1 VADSGSRL
9 LSVVPVPGARGE
21 QHDPRPA
28 AGEPGLADII
38 TLQRRKAAEL
48 GEGDEEGFFLDTI
61 AEYQW
66 ARDAAGLAP
75 ATLDGLVKP
84 VIEVCEHYG
93 LAPWRLTP
101 RQVDKYFAGEGKR
114 SSATVRRKMNQIDGY
129 FAFLEQ
135 RYAGEIARR
144 YGLAVES
151 PVDPFNRPRHRGDFG
166 LRVPPSQRALGEFF
180 ARWRQSLDA
189 ARKPAVA
196 RRDYVM
202 GKLTYISGVRAA
214 ELCGV
219 RIGDLHWESGQW
231 GRFLVN
237 GKGARGSGP
246 RQREA
251 YMFEEGRALLWWWI
265 EDVRGGFCDDPDH
278 PHAPLFPSERIPQ
291 AVSALNVPAPGIAVT
306 PSTFRRALQ
315 AAGGRFLAGPVQH
328 LHPHLL
334 RHAAATH
341 NYERGMSLWE
351 VQKLLGH
358 DRPTTTVSYLATAH
372 ADPETASLAAAGRA
386 VQRLTTDKGNLR

>member
-1 VADSGSRL
+1 MA
-9 LSVVPVPGARGE
+9 GE
-21 QHDPRPA
+21 Q
-28 AGEPGLADII
+28 GLADVV
-38 TLQRRKAAEL
+38 TLQRRKAAEVS
-48 GEGDEEGFFLDTI
+48 EGDEESFFLDTV

-75 ATLDGLVKP
+75 ATLEGLTKP
-84 VIEVCEHYG
+84 IIEVCEHYG

-101 RQVDKYFAGEGKR
+101 AASRQVLRRGRASA

-166 LRVPPSQRALGEFF
+166 LRVPPSQRALREFF
-180 ARWRQSLDA
+180 ARWRESLES

-265 EDVRGGFCDDPDH
+265 EDVRGGFCDDP
-278 PHAPLFPSERIPQ
+278 
-291 AVSALNVPAPGIAVT
+291 
-306 PSTFRRALQ
+306 
-315 AAGGRFLAGPVQH
+315 
-328 LHPHLL
+328 
-334 RHAAATH
+334 
-341 NYERGMSLWE
+341 
-351 VQKLLGH
+351 
-358 DRPTTTVSYLATAH
+358 
-372 ADPETASLAAAGRA
+372 
-386 VQRLTTDKGNLR
+386 

>member
-1 VADSGSRL
+1 M
-9 LSVVPVPGARGE
+9 
-21 QHDPRPA
+21 PA
-28 AGEPGLADII
+28 ASSAVRELWPVEQGLADVV
-38 TLQRRKAAEL
+38 TLQRRKAAEIS
-48 GEGDEEGFFLDTI
+48 EGDEESFFLDTV

-75 ATLDGLVKP
+75 ATLDGLTKP
-84 VIEVCEHYG
+84 VIEVCQHYG

-101 RQVDKYFAGEGKR
+101 RQVDKYFAGAGKR
-114 SSATVRRKMNQIDGY
+114 ASATVRRKMNQIDGY

-144 YGLAVES
+144 YGVAVES
-151 PVDPFNRPRHRGDFG
+151 PVDLFNRPRHRGDFG
-166 LRVPPSQRALGEFF
+166 LRVPPSQRAIREFF
-180 ARWRQSLDA
+180 ARWRESLDQ

-219 RIGDLHWESGQW
+219 KIGDLHWESGQW

-251 YMFEEGRALLWWWI
+251 YMFDEGRALLWWWI
-265 EDVRGGFCDDPDH
+265 EDVRGGFCDDP
-278 PHAPLFPSERIPQ
+278 
-291 AVSALNVPAPGIAVT
+291 G
-306 PSTFRRALQ
+306 
-315 AAGGRFLAGPVQH
+315 
-328 LHPHLL
+328 
-334 RHAAATH
+334 
-341 NYERGMSLWE
+341 
-351 VQKLLGH
+351 
-358 DRPTTTVSYLATAH
+358 
-372 ADPETASLAAAGRA
+372 
-386 VQRLTTDKGNLR
+386 

>member
-1 VADSGSRL
+1 M
-9 LSVVPVPGARGE
+9 VPVPGASGE

-48 GEGDEEGFFLDTI
+48 SEGDEEGFFLDTI

-101 RQVDKYFAGEGKR
+101 RQVDKYFAGVGKR
-114 SSATVRRKMNQIDGY
+114 ASATVRRKMNQIDGY

-202 GKLTYISGVRAA
+202 GKLTYIA
-214 ELCGV
+214 
-219 RIGDLHWESGQW
+219 
-231 GRFLVN
+231 
-237 GKGARGSGP
+237 
-246 RQREA
+246 
-251 YMFEEGRALLWWWI
+251 
-265 EDVRGGFCDDPDH
+265 
-278 PHAPLFPSERIPQ
+278 
-291 AVSALNVPAPGIAVT
+291 
-306 PSTFRRALQ
+306 
-315 AAGGRFLAGPVQH
+315 
-328 LHPHLL
+328 
-334 RHAAATH
+334 
-341 NYERGMSLWE
+341 
-351 VQKLLGH
+351 
-358 DRPTTTVSYLATAH
+358 
-372 ADPETASLAAAGRA
+372 
-386 VQRLTTDKGNLR
+386 

>member
-1 VADSGSRL
+1 MSDSRSRL
-9 LSVVPVPGARGE
+9 LSAVPVPGARGG
-21 QHDPRPA
+21 QDDPLPA
-28 AGEPGLADII
+28 AGEPGLADVV
-38 TLQRRKAAEL
+38 TLQRRRAAEL
-48 GEGDEEGFFLDTI
+48 SAGDEEGFFLDTI

-66 ARDAAGLAP
+66 ARDAAGLAQ

-93 LAPWRLTP
+93 LAPWRLAP
-101 RQVDKYFAGEGKR
+101 RHVDKYFAGEGKR
-114 SSATVRRKMNQIDGY
+114 SATTVRRKMNQIDGY

-135 RYAGEIARR
+135 RYAGEISRR

-166 LRVPPSQRALGEFF
+166 VRVPPSQRALREFF
-180 ARWRQSLDA
+180 ARWRESLED
-189 ARKPAVA
+189 ARKPATA

-202 GKLTYISGVRAA
+202 GKLTYLSGVRAA

-219 RIGDLHWESGQW
+219 KIGDLHWESGQW

-265 EDVRGGFCDDPDH
+265 EDVRGGPDH
-278 PHAPLFPSERIPQ
+278 LLAERPFPDCGFLCHRRVGEPEGIRILSLDTVHV
-291 AVSALNVPAPGIAVT
+291 AAIGRHRV
-306 PSTFRRALQ
+306 
-315 AAGGRFLAGPVQH
+315 AAGQGLHDPYDGTGREGSANPAGDLDDFTSPTQ
-328 LHPHLL
+328 
-334 RHAAATH
+334 RDRFTRTH
-341 NYERGMSLWE
+341 IELPS
-351 VQKLLGH
+351 
-358 DRPTTTVSYLATAH
+358 
-372 ADPETASLAAAGRA
+372 
-386 VQRLTTDKGNLR
+386 